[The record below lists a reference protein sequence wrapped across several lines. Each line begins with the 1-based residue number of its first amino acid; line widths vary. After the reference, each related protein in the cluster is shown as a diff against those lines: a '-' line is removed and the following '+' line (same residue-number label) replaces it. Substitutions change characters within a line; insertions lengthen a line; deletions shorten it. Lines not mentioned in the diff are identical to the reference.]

1 MIKVLIVEDSQV
13 MRDLLTFILSSDP
26 AIQVIGTACDG
37 KEAVRAVSE
46 KRPDVVTMDII
57 MPNMDGFEATRI
69 IMETTPTPIVI
80 VSASWD
86 PREVEKTFRTMEV
99 GALAILEKPVG
110 IDHPNYRRMTKEL
123 IQTVKLMAEVR
134 VVRRRPRAAHGKAA
148 PVVAPG
154 NDTLPAT
161 ADLKVVAIGAS
172 TGGPPVIETILSG
185 LPKEFPVPLL
195 IVQHMAA
202 GFVQGFADWLARSS
216 GFPVKV
222 ASHGEY
228 LLSGRAY
235 LAPDNLHMGVGC
247 GGRILLSTDEPENG
261 LRPAVSRL
269 FRSVAEVFGKYAA
282 GVLLTGMGKD
292 GARELKLLREKG
304 AVTIAQDK
312 ESSVVYGMPGEAV
325 ALNAATYVLPPA
337 RIAEF
342 LSGRPKTGKN
352 AASPGQS
359 PEGRKKDT
367 PGENRTKR

>member
-1 MIKVLIVEDSQV
+1 MIKVLIVEDSPV
-13 MRDLLTFILSSDP
+13 VRDLLTFILSSDP
-26 AIQVIGTACDG
+26 AIQVIGTARDG
-37 KEAVRAVSE
+37 EEAVRAVRD
-46 KRPDVVTMDII
+46 KKPDIVTMDIV
-57 MPNMDGFEATRI
+57 MPKMDGYQATRI
-69 IMETTPTPIVI
+69 IMENTPTPIVI

-86 PREVEKTFRTMEV
+86 PGEVEKTFKAMEA
-99 GALAILEKPVG
+99 GALAVLEKPVG
-110 IDHPNYRRMTKEL
+110 IDHPNYGRITKEL

-134 VVRRRPRAAHGKAA
+134 VVRRRPRASHGKAA
-148 PVVAPG
+148 PVVSPD
-154 NDTLPAT
+154 NDTLPT
-161 ADLKVVAIGAS
+161 TTDLRVVTIGAS

-185 LPKEFPVPLL
+185 LPKEFPAPLL
-195 IVQHMAA
+195 IVQHIAA

-228 LLSGRAY
+228 PLPGRAY
-235 LAPDNLHMGVGC
+235 LAPDNLHMGVGS
-247 GGRILLSTDEPENG
+247 GGRILLSTDEPENS

-269 FRSVAEVFGKYAA
+269 FRSVAEVFGQYAA

-292 GARELKLLREKG
+292 GARELRLMREKG

-342 LSGRPKTGKN
+342 LSGMTKARRNAVPPDNHPKERRRTHPEKTG
-352 AASPGQS
+352 
-359 PEGRKKDT
+359 
-367 PGENRTKR
+367 